1 MKWVKNAIIAIA
13 ILAVGLFV
21 SKTLGGMSTKEEI
34 KEDNIKL
41 QVRVLDAE
49 LDTVALPL
57 TVYGRLNAAKRAD
70 LLAEVSGTFKGSDR
84 AFLEGTRFS
93 KGETI
98 IRLDDSEARAN
109 AMSVKGNFIN
119 ALLAILPDLNQDYP
133 SDYARFKA
141 YYDNTSL
148 EKSLEPLPS
157 AEGKLEKFLIA
168 RGIQGAFFQAK
179 SAEERLAKFSIKAPF
194 NGVVAAANVKPGN
207 LVSPGRAL
215 GTFVNTDSYE
225 LRSAVSLRYADQLS
239 VGQKVAFSSPD
250 IAGDWTGTI
259 SRIAPVVDAASQSI
273 NIITTVR
280 GSALRE
286 GMYLTGQIQGISVM
300 GALKLPASMVF
311 DNKYMYMIES
321 DSVLAKNEVE
331 VVEWLDNEVIVRG
344 VANGATLVN
353 EPTLKAAA
361 GLVVVPVK

>member
-1 MKWVKNAIIAIA
+1 
-13 ILAVGLFV
+13 
-21 SKTLGGMSTKEEI
+21 MSTKEEI

-57 TVYGRLNAAKRAD
+57 TVYGRLNAANRAD

-109 AMSVKGNFIN
+109 AMSERQLYQC
-119 ALLAILPDLNQDYP
+119 AAAILPDLNQDYP

-148 EKSLEPLPS
+148 EKFLEPLPS
-157 AEGKLEKFLIA
+157 AEGKLEKFSIA
-168 RGIQGAFFQAK
+168 RGIQGAYFQAK

-239 VGQKVAFSSPD
+239 VGQKVAFSLQISQGLD
-250 IAGDWTGTI
+250 GYY

-286 GMYLTGQIQGISVM
+286 GMYRLV
-300 GALKLPASMVF
+300 KFRVF
-311 DNKYMYMIES
+311 
-321 DSVLAKNEVE
+321 L
-331 VVEWLDNEVIVRG
+331 
-344 VANGATLVN
+344 
-353 EPTLKAAA
+353 
-361 GLVVVPVK
+361 

>member
-1 MKWVKNAIIAIA
+1 MKWVKNAIIAVA

-34 KEDNIKL
+34 KEDTRRL
-41 QVRVLDAE
+41 QVKVVTAQ

-57 TVYGRLNAAKRAD
+57 TVYGRLNAANRAD

-84 AFLEGTRFS
+84 SFLEGTKFS

-133 SDYARFKA
+133 TDYDRYKT
-141 YYDNTSL
+141 YYDACSL
-148 EKSLEPLPS
+148 EKSLEALPK

-168 RGIQGAFFQAK
+168 RGIQGAFFKAK

-215 GTFVNTDSYE
+215 GTFVNTNGYE

-239 VGQKVAFSSPD
+239 EGQKVAFSSPD
-250 IAGDWTGTI
+250 IVGAWTGTI

-273 NIITTVR
+273 NIIINVR
-280 GSALRE
+280 GAALRE
-286 GMYLTGQIQGISVM
+286 GMYLTGQIQGVAVKDAM
-300 GALKLPASMVF
+300 KLPATMVF
-311 DNKYMYMIES
+311 DNKYMYMIER
-321 DSVLAKNEVE
+321 DSVLAKSVVE
-331 VVEWLDNEVIVRG
+331 VVEWLDDEVIVRG
-344 VANGATLVN
+344 VANGAMLVN

-361 GLVVVPVK
+361 GLAVVPVK